1 MWLSQLLA
9 CLIGCLVVV
18 NPAQVPYVRG
28 GQLFFLQHKNMHAK
42 GVCSHYGFPWCWAP
56 SHDLMAT
63 VDANVLLALVL

>member
-42 GVCSHYGFPWCWAP
+42 GGMQPLHIP
-56 SHDLMAT
+56 M
-63 VDANVLLALVL
+63 VLGSEP